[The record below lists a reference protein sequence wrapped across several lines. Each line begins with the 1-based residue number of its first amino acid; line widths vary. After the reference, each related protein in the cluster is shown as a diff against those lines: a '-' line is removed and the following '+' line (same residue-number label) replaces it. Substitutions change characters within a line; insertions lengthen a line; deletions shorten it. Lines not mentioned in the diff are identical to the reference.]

1 MLESFYSVT
10 GGKSRFQQVVTIL
23 AFSAKGHLDL
33 TLSTLEDFGAAT
45 SKVQVSGIV
54 GCLQD
59 TDLKLTLIW
68 SVIELSCAIQ
78 DADGSQSFQFTYKEE
93 LLGYMLDF
101 MKEEPVDS
109 LASPAHLR
117 AMLAIKHLSKVKP
130 SLDLDENRNILD
142 DCLKCL
148 LPLPAVQQMRKEVTP
163 QLWRA
168 LGGNDFFT
176 LHILRL
182 LMSKIQHPTS
192 TDRSST
198 EETATLG
205 PLAEY
210 RTMLS
215 LCCPYLGLRRV
226 QAALTFHVQ
235 GSEQA
240 IENPELLEG
249 LCQAAKRHYMSPW
262 PEIWA
267 AAIKFTGI
275 IMEYATPGST
285 QWIDVAHLLS
295 CRSEI
300 QPLHFSSGAQKE
312 LRRARTDPSSC
323 FGAQCLC
330 SALRIT

>member
-148 LPLPAVQQMRKEVTP
+148 LPLPAVQQMRKEVIA
-163 QLWRA
+163 RVA
-168 LGGNDFFT
+168 HAGLG
-176 LHILRL
+176 
-182 LMSKIQHPTS
+182 